1 MENKN
6 LIIGLV
12 VVGLLLIA
20 LFQGFQ
26 LYSAKQKTTQQVV
39 TQVQAPAQGQ
49 ANVPSNLQNLPQMVG
64 GC

>member
-26 LYSAKQKTTQQVV
+26 IYNSKQKTTPQVV
-39 TQVQAPAQGQ
+39 TKVQAPVQAQ

>member
-26 LYSAKQKTTQQVV
+26 LYNAKQNPTQQVA
-39 TQVQAPAQGQ
+39 QVQAPAQGQ